1 MPDAPG
7 LKVIGGEVY
16 STCCTMPV
24 EITRAVSDQL
34 SYYPKVLQ
42 GNGVLIVSEGT
53 FVQSLDSEGF
63 EVACTGCHCAIDVK
77 VEEG

>member
-1 MPDAPG
+1 MTDWPG
-7 LKVIGGEVY
+7 LKVIGDYPY
-16 STCCTMPV
+16 SACCTMPV

-34 SYYPKVLQ
+34 SYYPKSYKD
-42 GNGVLIVSEGT
+42 GVLIVSEGT

-63 EVACTGCHCAIDVK
+63 EVECTGCHCAINVK